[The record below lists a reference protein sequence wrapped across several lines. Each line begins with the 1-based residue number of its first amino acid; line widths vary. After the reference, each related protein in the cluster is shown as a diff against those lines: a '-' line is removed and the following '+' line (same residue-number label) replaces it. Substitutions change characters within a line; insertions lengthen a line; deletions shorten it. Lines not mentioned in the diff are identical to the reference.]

1 MNMNTHAAVDLRAI
15 PVFANLEEADLNLLT
30 KFTKTKRYPEGT
42 SLLKSGQ
49 ICSNVYLLVDCRVKK
64 MGTNAADQILT
75 SGEAIGVLEVLKGQP
90 MDADYHVEVEGNA
103 LVIPATALEEILLL
117 SPSLGPTLVNAL
129 K

>member
-1 MNMNTHAAVDLRAI
+1 MNTSASVDLQAI
-15 PVFANLEEADLNLLT
+15 PVFADLEEADLKLLR
-30 KFTKTKRYPEGT
+30 KFTKTKRFPQGT

-64 MGTNAADQILT
+64 TGTNAADHILDG
-75 SGEAIGVLEVLKGQP
+75 GEAIGVLEVLKGQP

-117 SPSLGPTLVNAL
+117 SPSLGPTLVKAL